1 MSSSVDPQYQTIH
14 LVVENWEEAK
24 RRAPEE
30 ALAEKLL
37 KQYVQDAGDTQAV
50 YKVSIFDLRDPTDFL
65 LSLLLSPYSCIVSL
79 SSSLKHVKYL
89 V

>member
-37 KQYVQDAGDTQAV
+37 KQYVQETRRPGM
-50 YKVSIFDLRDPTDFL
+50 VSIFDLTFYS
-65 LSLLLSPYSCIVSL
+65 LSLSL
-79 SSSLKHVKYL
+79 SCSRPIPV
-89 V
+89 